1 MKFHA
6 LTTAA
11 LVVAHMYAFAP
22 PTLAAQTAAPGQLTS
37 VPISDIRY
45 DVTFDSTTALRR
57 TFAVTMSFS
66 ARAAGDVLLSLP
78 AWTPGD
84 YSIANFARYV
94 TDFAVTDGSSP
105 LSWDKL
111 DHDTWRVRATRP
123 GQVRVSFEYLA
134 MTLDNAN
141 AWTKPEFAFFNGTN
155 LFLYPEGQP
164 AEFSSTVNI
173 HTSPSWRV
181 ATGMTQTGP
190 ATFTAGNYHDLVDMP
205 FFIGRFDI
213 DSAQAG
219 GKVMRFASYPAGA
232 VSNSARRMVLDQL
245 AKLVPPQAAVFGE
258 IPWNSYTVLQVSDSA
273 YSPGS
278 ASGLEHQNSH
288 LDILSH
294 IVLGNPVL
302 ASLYAHE
309 IFHAWNVKRMRPA
322 ELWPYRYD
330 RQQPTPLLWISE
342 GITDYYADLAEV
354 RGGVINAD
362 QFYSITTAKIDE
374 IAEAPA
380 TSLEDASLS
389 AWVHPVDGTNDIYY
403 AKGSLAG
410 LLLDVMIRD
419 GSDNQRSLD
428 TVMRDVYRSS
438 YKRGR
443 GFTNEEWWQAVARA
457 SSRPFGDFERRFIDG
472 REAFPWDS
480 VLPLGGMRLMVERT
494 VLPNLGVS
502 ISGDEQGR
510 RVIAIDPAGTGSAAG
525 IRVGDYLVSIG
536 GVDVSDAAFGTTF
549 SAKYAGVPPGGTIPV
564 VIRRGG
570 QQTTLTA
577 TANFRTSERR
587 RIVAITDAPSKA
599 ARIREGILT
608 GKQAP

>member
-1 MKFHA
+1 MKFRV
-6 LTTAA
+6 LTIAA
-11 LVVAHMYAFAP
+11 LVAVHTDALAP
-22 PTLAAQTAAPGQLTS
+22 ASLAAQTTGQGQPVSAA
-37 VPISDIRY
+37 ISDVRY
-45 DVTFDSTTALRR
+45 DVTFDSAIALRR
-57 TFAVTMSFS
+57 TLLVTMSFS

-84 YSIANFARYV
+84 YSLANFARYV
-94 TDFAVTDGSSP
+94 TDFRATDGSSA

-111 DHDTWRVRATRP
+111 DHDTWRVHVIRP
-123 GQVRVSFEYLA
+123 GPVRVSFEYLA
-134 MTLDNAN
+134 MTLDNSN

-164 AEFSSTVNI
+164 AEFASTVI
-173 HTSPSWRV
+173 VHTSPSWRI

-232 VSNSARRMVLDQL
+232 VNNSARRMVLDQL

-258 IPWNSYTVLQVSDSA
+258 VPWTSYTVLQVADSA
-273 YSPGS
+273 YTPGS

-294 IVLGNPVL
+294 IVVGNPVL

-354 RGGVINAD
+354 RGEVISPE
-362 QFYSITTAKIDE
+362 QFYAITTAKIDE
-374 IAEAPA
+374 ISEMPPTA
-380 TSLEDASLS
+380 LEDASLS

-403 AKGSLAG
+403 SKGSLAG

-419 GSDNQRSLD
+419 ASDNQRSLD

-457 SSRPFGDFERRFIDG
+457 ASRSFADFERRFIDG

-510 RVIAIDPAGTGSAAG
+510 RVIAIDPAGSGAAAG
-525 IRVGDYLVSIG
+525 I
-536 GVDVSDAAFGTTF
+536 
-549 SAKYAGVPPGGTIPV
+549 K
-564 VIRRGG
+564 
-570 QQTTLTA
+570 
-577 TANFRTSERR
+577 
-587 RIVAITDAPSKA
+587 
-599 ARIREGILT
+599 
-608 GKQAP
+608 

>member
-6 LTTAA
+6 VKTAA
-11 LVVAHMYAFAP
+11 LVVAHTYFFAP
-22 PTLAAQTAAPGQLTS
+22 AGVSAQTAASAQLVS
-37 VPISDIRY
+37 APISDIRY
-45 DVTFDSTTALRR
+45 DVTFDSATALRR
-57 TFAVTMSFS
+57 TFVVTMSFTT
-66 ARAAGDVLLSLP
+66 RAAGDVLLSLP

-94 TDFAVTDGSSP
+94 TEFAATDGSAP
-105 LSWDKL
+105 LAWDKA
-111 DHDTWRVRATRP
+111 DQDTWRVRMPRA
-123 GQVRVSFEYLA
+123 GQVRISFEYLG

-141 AWTKPEFAFFNGTN
+141 SWTRPDFAFFNGTN

-164 AEFSSTVNI
+164 AEFSSTVII
-173 HTSPSWRV
+173 HTNPTWRI

-190 ATFTAGNYHDLVDMP
+190 ATFAATNYHDLVDMP

-219 GKVMRFASYPAGA
+219 GKTMRFASYPAGA
-232 VSNSARRMVLDQL
+232 VNNSSRRMVLDQI

-258 IPWNSYTVLQVSDSA
+258 IPWNTYTLLQVADSG
-273 YSPGS
+273 YTPGS

-288 LDILSH
+288 LDILSS

-354 RGGVINAD
+354 RGGVMNAE
-362 QFYSITTAKIDE
+362 QFYAVTTGKVE
-374 IAEAPA
+374 EVAEAA
-380 TSLEDASLS
+380 VVALEDASLS

-403 AKGSLAG
+403 PKGSLAG
-410 LLLDVMIRD
+410 LLLDVLIRD
-419 GSDNQRSLD
+419 ASDNQRSLD
-428 TVMRDVYRSS
+428 TVMREVYRSS

-457 SSRPFGDFERRFIDG
+457 AGRSFADFDRRYVDG
-472 REAFPWDS
+472 REAFPFDS
-480 VLPLGGMRLMVERT
+480 VLPLGGMRLMVERS
-494 VLPNLGVS
+494 VSPNLGIS

-510 RVIAIDPAGTGSAAG
+510 RVIAIDPAGTGAGAG
-525 IRVGDYLVSIG
+525 IKVGDYLVSIG
-536 GVDVSDAAFGTTF
+536 GVDVADPAFGTTF
-549 SAKYAGVPPGGTIPV
+549 SSKFAGVAPGGTIPV
-564 VIRRGG
+564 VIRRGT
-570 QQTTLTA
+570 QQMTVNAL
-577 TANFRTSERR
+577 ANFRTSERR
-587 RIVAITDAPSKA
+587 RIIAVTNASPKA
-599 ARIREGILT
+599 ARIRDGILT
-608 GKQAP
+608 GKPAT